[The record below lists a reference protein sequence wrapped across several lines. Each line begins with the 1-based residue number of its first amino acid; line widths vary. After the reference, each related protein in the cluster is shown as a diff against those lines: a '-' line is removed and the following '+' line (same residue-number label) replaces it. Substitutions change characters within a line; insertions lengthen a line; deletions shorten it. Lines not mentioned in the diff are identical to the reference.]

1 MAIVKSYKGF
11 NLDMTCRGFQYEE
24 GGSYET
30 DSVIVCGKG
39 YHACEHPNDVLGYY
53 APSRSVYHRVVQS
66 GKIERSISGNDSKLA
81 SSDITI
87 KERISINE
95 MAKDAM
101 HMAEANHKEM
111 SASDYETI
119 SSNRDSTYVYS
130 GGIRS
135 VASTN
140 APKSAS
146 HICGSISASI
156 STGVC
161 SVAYSE
167 CAYDISGSTGDW
179 SISCADG
186 EEGIACA
193 TGDESATEE
202 YGSNGISCS
211 TGNDCLSSSTGSR
224 SAAITTGRNS
234 YASTV
239 GEGSVAVVV
248 SRRSCAFAGKASSL
262 AVAWGERSCAKGVK
276 GALLFLTEW
285 VGYLKTPK
293 YKVVYVDGEIIKE
306 NTAYALINGVVEEV
320 NPLEV
325 VSK

>member
-11 NLDMTCRGFQYEE
+11 NLDMTCHGFQYEE
-24 GGSYET
+24 GGHYET
-30 DSVIVCGKG
+30 DSVRVCRSG

-66 GKIERSISGNDSKLA
+66 GKIDRSISGNDSKLA
-81 SSDITI
+81 SSEITI

-95 MAKDAM
+95 MAKAAM

-111 SASDYETI
+111 SASDLLTI

-130 GGIRS
+130 GGTKS

-146 HICGSISASI
+146 HSCGAMSASI
-156 STGVC
+156 STGSC

-179 SISCADG
+179 SISCANG
-186 EEGIACA
+186 EVGIACT

-202 YGSNGISCS
+202 YGDSGISCS
-211 TGNDCLSSSTGSR
+211 TGNDCLSSSTGTR

-234 YASTV
+234 CASTV
-239 GEGSVAVVV
+239 GEESVAVVV
-248 SRRSCAFAGKASSL
+248 SRHSCAFAGKASSL

-285 VGYLKTPK
+285 VGCLKNPK

-306 NTAYALINGVVEEV
+306 DTAYALINGVVEEV
-320 NPLEV
+320 NPLEAN
-325 VSK
+325 K

>member
-24 GGSYET
+24 GGHYET
-30 DSVIVCGKG
+30 DSVRVCKRG

-53 APSRSVYHRVVQS
+53 APSHSVYHRVVQS
-66 GKIERSISGNDSKLA
+66 GQIERLISGNDSKLA
-81 SSDITI
+81 SSEIAI

-101 HMAEANHKEM
+101 RMAEANHREM
-111 SASDYETI
+111 SDLNCKTI
-119 SSNRDSTYVYS
+119 SSDRDSTYVYS
-130 GGIRS
+130 GGLRS

-140 APKSAS
+140 ALKSAS
-146 HICGSISASI
+146 HSCASMSASI
-156 STGVC
+156 STGDC
-161 SVAYSE
+161 SVTYSKYAYN
-167 CAYDISGSTGDW
+167 ISGSTGDC
-179 SISCADG
+179 SISCVEG
-186 EEGIACA
+186 KVGIACT
-193 TGDESATEE
+193 TGYESATEE
-202 YGSNGISCS
+202 YGSYGISCS
-211 TGNDCLSSSTGSR
+211 TGNSCLSSSTGAR
-224 SAAITTGRNS
+224 SAAITTGVNS
-234 YASTV
+234 CASTV

-248 SRRSCAFAGKASSL
+248 SSYSCAFVGKASSL
-262 AVAWGERSCAKGVK
+262 AVAWGEGSCAKGVK

-285 VGYLKTPK
+285 VGELKTPK

-320 NPLEV
+320 NPWE